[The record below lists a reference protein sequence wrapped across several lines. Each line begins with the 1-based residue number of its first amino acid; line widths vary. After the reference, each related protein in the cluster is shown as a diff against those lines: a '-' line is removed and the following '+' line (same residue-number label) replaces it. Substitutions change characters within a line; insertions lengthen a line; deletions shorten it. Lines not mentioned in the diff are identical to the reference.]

1 MEQLMNNMPFEIAD
15 NFNMNTIVA
24 IEELINYDMIYIY
37 HHLQIGSKVELK
49 KATENIK
56 GDMRFAVYFKT
67 FKLGYITISSFLAP
81 IYTDISV
88 IACEINSFV
97 KEKFLPIKAIDLKL
111 QATKI
116 KLVS

>member
-1 MEQLMNNMPFEIAD
+1 MTHLFKNTPFEIAE
-15 NFNMNTIVA
+15 NFNMNTIVKV
-24 IEELINYDMIYIY
+24 EELINYDMIYIY
-37 HHLQIGSKVELK
+37 HHLQVGSKIELE

-56 GDMRFAVYFKT
+56 GDLRFAVFFRK
-67 FKLGYITISSFLAP
+67 FKLGYITISSMLAP
-81 IYTDISV
+81 IYSEIEKID
-88 IACEINSFV
+88 CEISSFI